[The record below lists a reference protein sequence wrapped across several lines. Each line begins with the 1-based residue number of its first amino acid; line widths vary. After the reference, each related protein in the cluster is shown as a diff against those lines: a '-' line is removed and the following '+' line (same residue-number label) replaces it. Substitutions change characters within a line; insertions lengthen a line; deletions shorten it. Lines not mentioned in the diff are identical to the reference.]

1 MGMRFGSTTK
11 EIPGRVIG
19 AIANN
24 ATILNLG
31 IVVLCFWFVGTKQD
45 IPNLLLG
52 ALIANSGNTIG
63 SLSSVLNS
71 TRSTPE
77 ATVNVERAEQVGP
90 QEREPAPV
98 APPAPPVGF
107 GD

>member
-1 MGMRFGSTTK
+1 MAMRLTPTTK

-19 AIANN
+19 ALAQN

-31 IVVLCFWFVGTKQD
+31 IVSLCFWFVGTKQD

-52 ALIANSGNTIG
+52 ALIANSGNTLG

-77 ATVNVERAEQVGP
+77 ASVNVERADQVGP
-90 QEREPAPV
+90 QVGDGPPPV
-98 APPAPPVGF
+98 APGSPL
-107 GD
+107 D

>member
-1 MGMRFGSTTK
+1 MAMRIAPK
-11 EIPGRVIG
+11 LIEIPGRVIG
-19 AIANN
+19 AIAMN

-31 IVVLCFWFVGTKQD
+31 IVGLCFWFVGTKQD

-71 TRSTPE
+71 TRSNPDSV
-77 ATVNVERAEQVGP
+77 VNVEQAEQVGP
-90 QEREPAPV
+90 QEGTPPAP
-98 APPAPPVGF
+98 APAPPVGF
-107 GD
+107 GN